1 MSEAVIRKIQA
12 SDLPALRRLW
22 AETFGDPEE
31 LIDAFF
37 RLLPGMGTGLAA
49 VEAGRVLGAAYAI
62 TGLELFSAE
71 GQKRPFGYLYA
82 VAVDE
87 AARHRGLG
95 RALSRAC
102 ADEAKALGC
111 AFFCTQPAEPS
122 LFDWYGEILDLR
134 CALRRRQERLPAREA
149 APSMALS
156 PTDYRFWRRQLLWG
170 KTHVRLGDS
179 ALLFQHSLCKSCGG
193 GFYAVGDGGAAA
205 YRDGETCVVRELLC
219 PPDAD
224 RRSLAASLAAALGA
238 KEALLCTAD
247 PAGAPYIAAED
258 GAFPPDCQWNL
269 SFD

>member
-22 AETFGDPEE
+22 AETYGDPEE
-31 LIDAFF
+31 QIDAFF

-111 AFFCTQPAEPS
+111 AFFCTQPAAES
-122 LFDWYGEILDLR
+122 LFAWYEEILGMR
-134 CALRRRQERLPAREA
+134 CALRRREETVPAA
-149 APSMALS
+149 ALEPGMELS
-156 PTDYRFWRRQLLWG
+156 PTDYRFWRERLL
-170 KTHVRLGDS
+170 TSLPHIRLGDG
-179 ALLFQHSLCKSCGG
+179 ALLFQHSLCKSYGG
-193 GFYAVGDGGAAA
+193 GFFAVGDAVAAA
-205 YRDGETCVVRELLC
+205 YLDEGRCVIRELLC
-219 PPDAD
+219 PEGTD
-224 RRSLAASLAAALGA
+224 RRALAASLAAHLGVG
-238 KEALLCTAD
+238 EALLCTPD
-247 PAGAPYIAAED
+247 PAGAPYIAAVA
-258 GAFPPDCQWNL
+258 GALPADCIWTL